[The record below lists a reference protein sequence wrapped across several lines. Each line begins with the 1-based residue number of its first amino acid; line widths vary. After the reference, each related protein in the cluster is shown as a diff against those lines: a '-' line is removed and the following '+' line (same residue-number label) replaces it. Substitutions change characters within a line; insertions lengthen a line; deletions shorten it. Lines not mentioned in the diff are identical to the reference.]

1 MLMQDNIIIVINLLC
16 TVFSVIGVLKS
27 YANYKK
33 SMQLT
38 YYVTLHKA
46 LEECQKVQ
54 DIVNNKFLKLCSGK
68 NCKTLSQSTE
78 IINDLKECG
87 NSMESSLSKIR
98 TILPLD
104 SNIVI
109 NEIIMSKG
117 RNIEKYFN
125 SMISGSAFENND
137 VTEERAYE
145 IQSLFNAIQLH
156 IKEKAES
163 IQKSEK
169 KI

>member
-1 MLMQDNIIIVINLLC
+1 MQDNIIIVINLLC
-16 TVFSVIGVLKS
+16 TVFSVISVLKS

-38 YYVTLHKA
+38 YYVTLHEA

-54 DIVNNKFLKLCSGK
+54 DVVNNKFLKLCSGK
-68 NCKTLSQSTE
+68 NCKTLRQSTN
-78 IINDLKECG
+78 IINDIKECG
-87 NSMESSLSKIR
+87 SSMESSLSKIR
-98 TILPLD
+98 AILPLD

-117 RNIEKYFN
+117 RNIEKYIN
-125 SMISGSAFENND
+125 SLISGSAFENND
-137 VTEERAYE
+137 VTEEHAYE
-145 IQSLFNAIQLH
+145 IQFLFNAIQLH